1 MLSVRIP
8 LVIDGCGLWILRNQH
23 QPPSGVSLT
32 GVRCVTQSL
41 ESVACQPGWALLVR
55 IIHAHTDPNKS
66 ARSGVAPSNPDIDLG
81 SGERP
86 GAKPTT
92 FWSTAFLHAR
102 NADLRSLNGASLA
115 RAWASSSTKLR
126 ASALLRP
133 PVSSARTTTQHRS
146 AATSSEHL
154 SSLSRRAWVRTAP
167 STAATCG
174 RGVPQEVNA
183 LLRVMSTA
191 SYAPWRM
198 GNPAA
203 TSTFRSSLGP
213 TWTLISRNLTLRLTV
228 APASRQ
234 TQAKMISVGT
244 ARRFNL
250 PDRGHAVLCLPF
262 FFFAKQV
269 ILATALE
276 RRVGEEERQTQTFQ
290 NQGAAEERL
299 HLEFEPSRSP
309 VGHCSSSWS

>member
-8 LVIDGCGLWILRNQH
+8 LVIGGCGLWILRNQH

-41 ESVACQPGWALLVR
+41 ESVACQLGWALLVR

-66 ARSGVAPSNPDIDLG
+66 ARSGVSPSTHDIDLG
-81 SGERP
+81 CGERP
-86 GAKPTT
+86 GARPTT
-92 FWSTAFLHAR
+92 FWSTAFLHAK
-102 NADLRSLNGASLA
+102 NADLRSLNGASLGG
-115 RAWASSSTKLR
+115 AWASSSTKLR
-126 ASALLRP
+126 ASAFLRP

-146 AATSSEHL
+146 AATSSEYL
-154 SSLSRRAWVRTAP
+154 SSLSRRSWVRRAP
-167 STAATCG
+167 STAATCR

-203 TSTFRSSLGP
+203 TSTFRSSLGS
-213 TWTLISRNLTLRLTV
+213 TWTFISRNLTLRLTV

-234 TQAKMISVGT
+234 TRAKMICG
-244 ARRFNL
+244 N
-250 PDRGHAVLCLPF
+250 
-262 FFFAKQV
+262 
-269 ILATALE
+269 
-276 RRVGEEERQTQTFQ
+276 
-290 NQGAAEERL
+290 
-299 HLEFEPSRSP
+299 RSP
-309 VGHCSSSWS
+309 LQPARPRTRRSVPAFFPNKSFWPPHSNVASVRRRGRRRRSKPRCGRGKAAPGIRAQS